1 MLKEIFEVKKMKKLS
16 KKEKFYIIITVIIG
30 ILLGILLA
38 FFYGKSAVTEST
50 QKTKLDL
57 KLNDSSITLNLP
69 MKDALSSTQNPILV
83 YNEEKTENGT
93 IEVYTQQKSYEKIK
107 DINKMGIILK
117 DETMITF
124 ELYNTEDKE
133 PLRIIEQSKEM
144 ISKNH
149 TFEYGKLKASNT
161 QVNYYCT
168 TKISETKSLLI
179 TINAKRDLT
188 ETDLMKIL
196 KYVN

>member
-1 MLKEIFEVKKMKKLS
+1 MKKLS

-30 ILLGILLA
+30 IFLGILLA
-38 FFYGKSAVTEST
+38 FFYGKSTVTEST
-50 QKTKLDL
+50 QKAKLDL

-117 DETMITF
+117 DETMI
-124 ELYNTEDKE
+124 
-133 PLRIIEQSKEM
+133 
-144 ISKNH
+144 
-149 TFEYGKLKASNT
+149 
-161 QVNYYCT
+161 
-168 TKISETKSLLI
+168 KSH
-179 TINAKRDLT
+179 
-188 ETDLMKIL
+188 
-196 KYVN
+196 